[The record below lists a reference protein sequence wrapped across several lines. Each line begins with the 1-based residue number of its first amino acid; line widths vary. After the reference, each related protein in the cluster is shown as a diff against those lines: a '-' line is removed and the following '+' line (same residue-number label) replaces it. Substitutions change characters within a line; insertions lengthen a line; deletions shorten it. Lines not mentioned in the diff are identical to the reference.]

1 MYCLWGYI
9 MRSVMVRSPEATYSG
24 VLVWES
30 RAPAG
35 SGSGGASFADIR
47 SDYHYGTEDGPE
59 ELTAAVAGGDGIC

>member
-1 MYCLWGYI
+1 
-9 MRSVMVRSPEATYSG
+9 MRSVMVRSYLFRGAGLGEPG
-24 VLVWES
+24 
-30 RAPAG
+30 PAG